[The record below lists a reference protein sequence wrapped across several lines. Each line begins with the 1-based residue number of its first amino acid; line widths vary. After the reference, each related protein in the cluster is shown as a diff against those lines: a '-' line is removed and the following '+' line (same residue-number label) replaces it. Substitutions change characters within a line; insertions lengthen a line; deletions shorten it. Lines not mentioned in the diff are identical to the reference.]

1 MPELRAH
8 ALVKMA
14 VFGCAGPKIAPVSPY
29 QGVLTLDSNLTP
41 PTIVLFDLDGTLV
54 HHVNPRV
61 LQALE
66 FLDDC
71 SHRAG
76 RLVARFRLARR
87 YRAGMRTK
95 LPKLLVHRAIHKVR
109 RKSVQQM
116 LEPCQTLRATLE
128 RLKANG
134 VILAVVSNGLGRG
147 YGHDVLEAFDLKQY
161 FSACIFREDVPRGK
175 PWPDPLLAALKNIGR
190 DVRRRDVI
198 WYVGDQRK
206 DITAA
211 LAASESLGHT
221 IVPVA
226 LGARAAMA
234 AVDICADNAHIMW
247 SAVDFERSVDAA
259 FAGKTPRPLV
269 APLPFAPV

>member
-1 MPELRAH
+1 MCRPQN
-8 ALVKMA
+8 
-14 VFGCAGPKIAPVSPY
+14 CASFPPH
-29 QGVLTLDSNLTP
+29 QGVLTLDSKLTP

-87 YRAGMRTK
+87 HRAAIRTK

-109 RKSVQQM
+109 RKTVQQM
-116 LEPCQTLRATLE
+116 LEPCETLRATLE
-128 RLKANG
+128 QLRANG
-134 VILAVVSNGLGRG
+134 VVLGVVSNGLGRG
-147 YGHDVLEAFDLKQY
+147 YGHEVLEAFDLKKY
-161 FSACIFREDVPRGK
+161 FSACVFREDVMRGK
-175 PWPDPLLAALKNIGR
+175 PWPDPLVAALKGIGR
-190 DVRRRDVI
+190 DLRGRDVI

-206 DITAA
+206 DINAA
-211 LAASESLGHT
+211 MAASDLVGHK

-226 LGARAAMA
+226 LGARASMA
-234 AVDICADNAHIMW
+234 AVEICAESAHIMW
-247 SAVDFERSVDAA
+247 SAADFERAVCAA
-259 FAGKTPRPLV
+259 FGNTAPQALV
-269 APLPFAPV
+269 SPLPYAPV

>member
-1 MPELRAH
+1 MSAH
-8 ALVKMA
+8 ALVKVA
-14 VFGCAGPKIAPVSPY
+14 IFGCVISEIGTVSRY
-29 QGVLTLDSNLTP
+29 QGVLTLDSKLTP

-87 YRAGMRTK
+87 HRAGTRTK

-116 LEPCQTLRATLE
+116 LQPCENLRSTLE
-128 RLKANG
+128 QLRANG
-134 VILAVVSNGLGRG
+134 VVLALVSNGLGRG
-147 YGHDVLEAFDLKQY
+147 YGHDVLDAFDLKKY
-161 FSACIFREDVPRGK
+161 FSACIFREDVMRGK
-175 PWPDPLLAALKNIGR
+175 PWPDPLVTALKSIGR

-211 LAASESLGHT
+211 LAASDIVGHQ

-234 AVDICADNAHIMW
+234 AVETCAERAHIMW
-247 SAVDFERSVDAA
+247 SPGDFERAVEAA
-259 FAGKTPRPLV
+259 FAEAKPRQLV
-269 APLPFAPV
+269 SRLPFAPV